1 MWVKSSNPLGSKVR
15 ASKQTK
21 TVHRHALPRLAKR
34 IRIAEPVT
42 LHQQKTS
49 HENGKWI
56 LNQDC
61 NCCSK
66 DPKMDLWVKP
76 FRHIYPEPPWRGCRN
91 RSGMVTVT
99 WKPNPLTQKKDQT
112 FSHVSKL
119 QNANII
125 YTKYFVGI
133 EIMICINIYIW
144 EYSIDML
151 IRYWHINS
159 ASSLPGKTI
168 VGSKAA
174 SWKPETPKGWRKK
187 TNQRPIWIGIIGMW
201 ELGYNPENH
210 IGIIWDITYH

>member
-15 ASKQTK
+15 AWKKQPK

-119 QNANII
+119 QNANTI

-133 EIMICINIYIW
+133 EIMICINIYI
-144 EYSIDML
+144 YMRIQY
-151 IRYWHINS
+151 RYVDTLLTYQFCFFTAWQNHRR
-159 ASSLPGKTI
+159 LKGCLMKT
-168 VGSKAA
+168 GNPEGLAKKN
-174 SWKPETPKGWRKK
+174 KPK
-187 TNQRPIWIGIIGMW
+187 THLNRNHWDVRIGI
-201 ELGYNPENH
+201 
-210 IGIIWDITYH
+210 